1 MSETIEKN
9 QKKGHYSNIGEVYT
23 SISKKKISGRTGRY
37 KNMRRI
43 KTEKIKGRE
52 ILAKDVYSTSGV
64 VLISEGTIL
73 KKEYVEK
80 LLELKIMDVFVEDE
94 ISKDIHVQDITEEKI
109 SEQCTEKLKNTMERF
124 SYATGEELRELSNV
138 ATEVMEGVLLQDE
151 VIYSISNVRNYSQS
165 LYEHSLSV
173 AALAILIAV
182 RAGYSQRETKEI
194 AMGALLHDIGFTNV
208 KEKYQGEILSEQE
221 EKVQKEIKRHVV
233 YGYIEVEQQN
243 WISSVS
249 REIILYHHER
259 LDRSG
264 YPFHMAGDKL
274 KPQVRL
280 VSICDAF
287 DNMVY
292 GNLEPRKKVHE
303 AIDEIMKNSGTKY
316 DAELVKIFVRSVAT
330 YPTGALVQL
339 SDGRNGMVLRQNA
352 ENPTRPVIRMVE
364 QNKDGEWI
372 RKEDKDLAEEL
383 ALFIV
388 DTIE

>member
-1 MSETIEKN
+1 
-9 QKKGHYSNIGEVYT
+9 
-23 SISKKKISGRTGRY
+23 
-37 KNMRRI
+37 MRRI
-43 KTEKIKGRE
+43 KTEQIKGRE
-52 ILAKDVYSTSGV
+52 ILAKDVYGTSGV

-80 LLELKIMDVFVEDE
+80 LLELKITDVFVEDE
-94 ISKDIHVQDITEEKI
+94 ISRDIQVQDITEEKI
-109 SEQCTEKLKNTMERF
+109 SEQCTEKLKDTLERF
-124 SYATGEELRELSNV
+124 SYASGEELRELSRV

-151 VIYSISNVRNYSQS
+151 VIYTISNVRNYSKS

-173 AALAILIAV
+173 AALSVLIAV
-182 RAGYSQRETKEI
+182 RAGYSQAETKEI

-208 KEKYQGEILSEQE
+208 KETYQGIILCNQE

-233 YGYIEVEQQN
+233 YGYIEVEQQD

-280 VSICDAF
+280 VAICDAF

-292 GNLEPRKKVHE
+292 GNLEKRKKVHE
-303 AIDEIMKNSGTKY
+303 ALDEIMRNAGTKY
-316 DAELVKIFVRSVAT
+316 DAELVRIFLRSVAT
-330 YPTGALVQL
+330 YPTGALVRL
-339 SDGRNGMVLRQNA
+339 NDGRSGIVLRQNA
-352 ENPTRPVIRMVE
+352 DNPTRPLIRIVE
-364 QNKDGEWI
+364 QNKEGAWT

-383 ALFIV
+383 ALFIT

>member
-1 MSETIEKN
+1 
-9 QKKGHYSNIGEVYT
+9 
-23 SISKKKISGRTGRY
+23 
-37 KNMRRI
+37 MRRI
-43 KTEKIKGRE
+43 KTEQIKGRE

-73 KKEYVEK
+73 KREYVEK
-80 LLELKIMDVFVEDE
+80 LLELKITDVFVEDE
-94 ISKDIHVQDITEEKI
+94 ISRDIQVQDITEEKI
-109 SEQCTEKLKNTMERF
+109 SEQCTEKLKDTLERF
-124 SYATGEELRELSNV
+124 SYASGEELRELSRV

-151 VIYSISNVRNYSQS
+151 VIYTISNVRNYSQS

-173 AALAILIAV
+173 AALAILVAV
-182 RAGYSQRETKEI
+182 RAGYSQTETKKI
-194 AMGALLHDIGFTNV
+194 AMGALLHDIGFTSV
-208 KEKYQGEILSEQE
+208 KEKYRGIILEEEE

-233 YGYIEVEQQN
+233 YGYIEVEQQD

-264 YPFHMAGDKL
+264 YPFHMPADKL

-280 VSICDAF
+280 VAICDAF

-292 GNLEPRKKVHE
+292 GNMERRKKVHE
-303 AIDEIMKNSGTKY
+303 ALDEIMRTGGIKFDS
-316 DAELVKIFVRSVAT
+316 ELVKLFLRSVAT

-339 SDGRNGMVLRQNA
+339 NNGKNGIVLRQNA
-352 ENPTRPVIRMVE
+352 DSPTRPLIRIVE
-364 QNKDGEWI
+364 QNKDGEWV

>member
-1 MSETIEKN
+1 
-9 QKKGHYSNIGEVYT
+9 
-23 SISKKKISGRTGRY
+23 
-37 KNMRRI
+37 MRRI
-43 KTEKIKGRE
+43 KTEQIKGRE
-52 ILAKDVYSTSGV
+52 ILAKDVYSSGGV

-80 LLELKIMDVFVEDE
+80 LLELKITDVFVEDE
-94 ISKDIHVQDITEEKI
+94 ISKDIQIQDITEEKI
-109 SEQCTEKLKNTMERF
+109 SEQCVEKLKDTLERF
-124 SYATGEELRELSNV
+124 SYASGEELRELSKV

-151 VIYSISNVRNYSQS
+151 VIYTISNVRNYSQS

-173 AALAILIAV
+173 AALSTLIAV
-182 RAGYSQRETKEI
+182 RAGYSQEETKKI

-208 KEKYQGEILSEQE
+208 KENYRGIILSEEE

-233 YGYIEVEQQN
+233 YGYIEVEQQD
-243 WISSVS
+243 WISSVA

-264 YPFHMAGDKL
+264 YPFHMSGEKL

-280 VSICDAF
+280 VAICDAF

-303 AIDEIMKNSGTKY
+303 ALDEIMKNSGEKF
-316 DAELVKIFVRSVAT
+316 DAELVKIFLRSVAT

-339 SDGRNGMVLRQNA
+339 NDGKCGIVLRQNA
-352 ENPTRPVIRMVE
+352 DAPTRPLIRLVE
-364 QNKDGEWI
+364 QNQDGEWI
-372 RKEDKDLAEEL
+372 GKEDKDLTEEL